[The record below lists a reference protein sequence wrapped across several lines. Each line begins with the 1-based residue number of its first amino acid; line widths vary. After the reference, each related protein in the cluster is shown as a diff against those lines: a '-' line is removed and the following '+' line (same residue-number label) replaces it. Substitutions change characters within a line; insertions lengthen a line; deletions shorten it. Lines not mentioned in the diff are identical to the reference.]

1 MEVVTLVLYFGF
13 FICAALSAFRVPD
26 SPRVNIGW
34 LGLMFFALAL
44 LIGGLLPLVGGGH
57 FGTHGR

>member
-1 MEVVTLVLYFGF
+1 MEIVVTVLYFGF
-13 FICAALSAFRVPD
+13 FICAALAAFKVPD

-44 LIGGLLPLVGGGH
+44 LIGGIAPLAH
-57 FGTHGR
+57 LGTGRP